1 VIPQELQRILG
12 VRMSIMNDLQT
23 DSWMIGRVVR
33 PGKTALDRRWATA
46 WAVQLHLLGAP
57 VCCLMEDVSV
67 DGAKLRLPE
76 GVDAAIEEHGSL
88 AFSKH
93 TPMPVRIAWRR
104 DDRIGVQFATRQ
116 TWLVDLVVQATE
128 THDWP
133 PPLGR

>member
-1 VIPQELQRILG
+1 
-12 VRMSIMNDLQT
+12 MNDLQT
-23 DSWMIGRVVR
+23 DSWMIARVVR

-46 WAVQLHLLGAP
+46 WAVQLHLLGGP

-76 GVDAAIEEHGSL
+76 GVDAAAEEHGSL